1 MSNQYLIV
9 NADDGGLSPE
19 TDEGI
24 LDTIFSGV
32 VTSISLLV
40 NPPFCSHI
48 RAFTQSGVSIG
59 LHLNLTLG
67 KPCSPSP
74 GPTLVGRDGSFRSN
88 GHENALGFDGASV
101 KAEFLNQLD
110 RFRDLTGVDPT
121 HLDVHKHLHQ
131 RSAAI
136 LSVVMEI
143 AAELNTPVR
152 CLDEAMQRTCKAAG
166 VMATDQFLG
175 DVVPAPY
182 WTLERM
188 KTELAGLPEG
198 ITELMC
204 HPAKGMKPVEGL
216 TYVAQRDEERKTL
229 SSPEAKE
236 LLAPFRLVN
245 FRTAPFRRMSVRENG
260 EPSSRFSPCL
270 TRENK

>member
-1 MSNQYLIV
+1 MSNKYLII

-24 LDTIFSGV
+24 LDTIRSGV
-32 VTSISLLV
+32 VTSISLLI
-40 NPPFCSHI
+40 NPPFCAHI
-48 RAFTQSGVSIG
+48 KAFTQSGVSMG

-67 KPCSPSP
+67 QPCTPSP
-74 GPTLVGRDGSFRSN
+74 GPPLVDQDGRFHSN
-88 GHENALGFDGASV
+88 GYKNPLVFDGASV

-110 RFRDLTGVDPT
+110 QFRNLTGADPS
-121 HLDVHKHLHQ
+121 HLDVHKHLHR
-131 RSAAI
+131 RSMVI

-143 AAELNTPVR
+143 AAELSIPVR
-152 CLDEAMQRTCKAAG
+152 CLDETMRAVCRAAG

-175 DVVPAPY
+175 DVAPAPY
-182 WTLERM
+182 WTLDRL
-188 KTELAGLPEG
+188 KTELDRLPHG

-204 HPAKGMKPVEGL
+204 HPANGMRPMEGL
-216 TYVAQRDEERKTL
+216 TYVAERDEERKTL

-245 FRTAPFRRMSVRENG
+245 FRTAPFR
-260 EPSSRFSPCL
+260 
-270 TRENK
+270 